1 MHPPTTHPDFLHS
14 CTKIQSAQVVIL
26 GHSKGGIDACAALA
40 LFPERL
46 TGKVRGI
53 ALVQS
58 PYAGNP
64 VCSDILR
71 EGQVADFGSRAVLQA
86 LMHHALKVRFRSRKG

>member
-1 MHPPTTHPDFLHS
+1 
-14 CTKIQSAQVVIL
+14 L

-86 LMHHALKVRFRSRKG
+86 LMHHALKARFRSRKG